1 MYCPKCGC
9 WNPDEGKYCRGCGI
23 KLLFTFVG
31 NTPDSES
38 SSKSYFPSE
47 NNFMDIEHV
56 SPKSRAVAF
65 LFAIFFG
72 YLGVHNFYLGHTERG
87 VAQVAAQVVIPIVGI
102 LTLGIGFLL
111 YIPLAIWIFIEV
123 ILILC
128 GVAKDEHGEVVSNW

>member
-9 WNPDEGKYCRGCGI
+9 WNPDNGMYCRGCGI
-23 KLLFTFVG
+23 KLTFNFSN
-31 NTPDSES
+31 NTSES
-38 SSKSYFPSE
+38 DSSVNANIAYG
-47 NNFMDIEHV
+47 NNFLDVEHI

-72 YLGVHNFYLGHTERG
+72 FLGVHNFYMGHTERG
-87 VAQVAAQVVIPIVGI
+87 VIQLAAQVIIPVVGV
-102 LTLGIGFLL
+102 LTLGIGFVL
-111 YIPLAIWIFIEV
+111 YIPLAIWIFIEI